1 MGERL
6 LSLPHGDLR
15 LPAFLPDAT
24 RGVVRAVDSADL
36 EACDVGALVMNTYH
50 LMQRPG
56 STTIRALGGLHHM
69 TGWRRPIMTDSGG
82 FQVYSLIRQNPK
94 YGRLNDKGAI
104 FTPDGSGRKFSLT
117 PEKSIQLQMSYG
129 ADILVCLDDC
139 THADDPLAEQQLS
152 VKRTVEWAR
161 RSKREFERL
170 AGQKRLAGTER
181 PLLFAV
187 IQGGANHELRSQCAA
202 DLLEIGFDGFG
213 YGGWPL
219 DSDNNLLTDM
229 LALTREL
236 VPPHLPVHAL
246 GVGHPGNVA
255 ACARMGYPMFDSAM
269 PTRDARNGRLYVFTT
284 DDPRAIGGAS
294 DDWFAY
300 VYAGDDKHIK
310 ASTPVSP
317 FCDCACCTRYSL
329 GYLHHLYK
337 IGDALFMRLATIH
350 NVRFMIRLMDCLR
363 GADHESR

>member
-1 MGERL
+1 MTEQC
-6 LSLPHGDLR
+6 LSLPRGDLR

-24 RGVVRAVDSADL
+24 RGVVRSIDSADL
-36 EACDVGALVMNTYH
+36 ELCGVEALVMNTFH

-56 STTIRALGGLHHM
+56 STTIRALGGLHQM
-69 TGWRRPIMTDSGG
+69 TGWQRPIMTDSGG
-82 FQVYSLIRQNPK
+82 FQIYSLIRQNPK

-104 FTPDGSGRKFSLT
+104 FTPDGSGRKFNLT

-129 ADILVCLDDC
+129 ADIFVCLDDC
-139 THADDPLAEQQLS
+139 THADDPLSEQQLS
-152 VKRTVEWAR
+152 VRRTVDWAR

-170 AGQKRLAGTER
+170 VEQKALTGGER

-187 IQGGANHELRSQCAA
+187 IQGGANEALRRECADA
-202 DLLEIGFDGFG
+202 LLAIGFDGFG

-236 VPPHLPVHAL
+236 VPSHLPVHAL
-246 GVGHPGNVA
+246 GVGHPGNVV

-284 DDPRAIGGAS
+284 DDARAIGGPGG
-294 DDWFAY
+294 DWFAY

-310 ASTPVSP
+310 ANVPVSP
-317 FCDCACCTRYSL
+317 FCDCACCSRYSL

-337 IGDALFMRLATIH
+337 INDALFMRLATIH
-350 NVRFMIRLMDCLR
+350 NLRFMTRLMTYLQ
-363 GADHESR
+363 GSRHV